1 MSFLDKVQGSLS
13 GNANNGPA
21 SMPWRDPVLIHR
33 PDYVV
38 DERIRK
44 AGLEVHAAFEKVW
57 SGMSAEEKAAYEK
70 ANEAYRTH
78 YDFSGDFSGDDV
90 AVVDLNVGKQDQNDN
105 RTFGEWFDSLSR
117 EEQLDYMMKNASV
130 QLSVQKDSPETDYAG
145 PAIDHDLDQAYID
158 KAERDRNRD
167 RQAWMSGSAYPAKS
181 EGDYTTVEELMR
193 GHELSASADF
203 PFDKVAA
210 KRAAS
215 VHADLGLPDEGETA
229 SKDEASVDSPFGE

>member
-33 PDYVV
+33 PNYVV

-44 AGLEVHAAFEKVW
+44 AEFERQAAFEKVW
-57 SGMSAEEKAAYEK
+57 SEMSTEEKAAYEK
-70 ANEAYRTH
+70 ANEDYRESAGE
-78 YDFSGDFSGDDV
+78 FSGDTVG
-90 AVVDLNVGKQDQNDN
+90 VVDLKTSKQDQDDH
-105 RTFGEWFDSLSR
+105 RTFGEWFDGLSR

-130 QLSVQKDSPETDYAG
+130 RLSVQKDSHTDYAG
-145 PAIDHDLDQAYID
+145 LEIDHDLDQAYID
-158 KAERDRNRD
+158 KAERDRKRD
-167 RQAWMSGSAYPAKS
+167 RPAWMSGSAYPVKS

-193 GHELSASADF
+193 GHEPSASADF

-210 KRAAS
+210 KRAAG
-215 VHADLGLPDEGETA
+215 VYADLGLPDEGETA
-229 SKDEASVDSPFGE
+229 SKDEASVDSQFGE